1 MNKQNMPS
9 SIELSEDVN
18 VEKKL
23 AQVNQT
29 PRVRDDLDQF
39 EMPSINVD
47 YDEVGSPEP
56 VSESI
61 RRIPD

>member
-1 MNKQNMPS
+1 MPS
-9 SIELSEDVN
+9 SMDLSEDVN
-18 VEKKL
+18 DEQKL

-29 PRVRDDLDQF
+29 PWVRDDLDEF

-47 YDEVGSPEP
+47 DDEVGSPEP
-56 VSESI
+56 VGESI